1 VTPDTGAIINSAHVT
16 DRRGAREILD
26 FAEERVNAKDTGQ
39 KDAGRYHV
47 KRENVSPGKDAGSK
61 LNAGM
66 IKPVSYDMRTW
77 HGL

>member
-1 VTPDTGAIINSAHVT
+1 MTTDTGATVNSAHVT

-61 LNAGM
+61 LTVGKF
-66 IKPVSYDMRTW
+66 KPVS
-77 HGL
+77 